1 MYQSHWFKIK
11 FTVADKC
18 VCVSY
23 LWLLCLRLKGSLIN
37 YHYYCYF
44 LWLVLHSQGLK
55 ISKYGN
61 VCPEWLRWGLGN
73 GERVGKAHCIVITT
87 ITIVIINIVTV
98 MTEHQL
104 LCCVMLLEVSSAKV
118 TAGDARG

>member
-1 MYQSHWFKIK
+1 
-11 FTVADKC
+11 
-18 VCVSY
+18 VSVY
-23 LWLLCLRLKGSLIN
+23 PICGWSTSSLIN
-37 YHYYCYF
+37 YHYYCNF

-73 GERVGKAHCIVITT
+73 CERVCKAHCIVITT

-98 MTEHQL
+98 MAEHEL
-104 LCCVMLLEVSSAKV
+104 LCCVMLLEVSSAEV